1 MGSYCILVFV
11 LEPSPEPEHLE
22 QSGETV
28 SVFDQALPECVCVHW
43 TALPAQVT
51 TVSSLVVELLQ
62 DRLLSSVSLVGRRLM
77 GNSTFDIKF

>member
-1 MGSYCILVFV
+1 MDSYCILVFV

-28 SVFDQALPECVCVHW
+28 PISDQALPECVCVHW

-51 TVSSLVVELLQ
+51 TLFPL
-62 DRLLSSVSLVGRRLM
+62 
-77 GNSTFDIKF
+77 